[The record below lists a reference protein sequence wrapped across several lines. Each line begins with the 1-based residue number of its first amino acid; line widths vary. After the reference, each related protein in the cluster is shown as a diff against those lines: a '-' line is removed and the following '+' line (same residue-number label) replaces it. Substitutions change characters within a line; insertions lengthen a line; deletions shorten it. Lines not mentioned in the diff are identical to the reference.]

1 MMPTQRSPLLGCMA
15 LALMMGSADAKK
27 PPAARGPAAAVPAP
41 APAAKPLPQPPDSP
55 SNPDAAST
63 APQSP
68 AEAAAPPAA
77 ATATAAPPTPPTPPA
92 PPTPPIPHLT
102 PDELAVARQHFEAG
116 TQAFEDNRY
125 EVALNEFTTSFE
137 ISKEPDLLY
146 NLHRVAIRLGQKDMA
161 VNYLRQ
167 YLEYRPAD
175 AVKIQTEIDQI
186 NAQPLPPPAP
196 PAPPTPR
203 VGATAADTGPAAPRW
218 PGVVLMVFGGASAAT
233 GAALLA
239 ATGALATD
247 TATDKVRGNS
257 LLGAGGFLL
266 GTGVVEVIGGAVL
279 YLKRRPRAQVALV
292 PSGAGLQLV
301 GLY

>member
-1 MMPTQRSPLLGCMA
+1 MMPTHRSPLLGCMA

-27 PPAARGPAAAVPAP
+27 PPAAPGPAAAVSAPAP
-41 APAAKPLPQPPDSP
+41 APAAKSLPPPADPP
-55 SNPDAAST
+55 SSPDAASA
-63 APQSP
+63 APPSP
-68 AEAAAPPAA
+68 PEAAAAAAPPAA
-77 ATATAAPPTPPTPPA
+77 VTAAPQ
-92 PPTPPIPHLT
+92 TPPIPNLT
-102 PDELAVARQHFEAG
+102 PEELAVARQHFEAG
-116 TQAFEDNRY
+116 TQAFEDKRY

-175 AVKIQTEIDQI
+175 SAKIQTEIDQI
-186 NAQPLPPPAP
+186 NAQPLAPPTPPAP
-196 PAPPTPR
+196 PPR
-203 VGATAADTGPAAPRW
+203 VAATAADTGSAAPRW

-233 GAALLA
+233 GVALLA
-239 ATGALATD
+239 ATGALPTD
-247 TATDKVRGNS
+247 IATDKVRSNS

-266 GTGVVEVIGGAVL
+266 GTGVVELIGGAVL
-279 YLKRRPRAQVALV
+279 YVKRRPRAQTALV
-292 PSGAGLQLV
+292 PTSAGLQLV